1 MLGYVTAAGSGTADH
16 LLAVV
21 ARTLLD
27 EGFAVAGVIQE
38 NEERAGEPPDMF
50 LHVLTAGVQIRISQ
64 NLGAGSK
71 GCRLDTQGLEEAA
84 GLFEQVIGGPA
95 AQRPRLLIINKFG
108 KQEAEGRGFT
118 PVIGQALANGIPVLT
133 SVGSG
138 NLELFLR
145 FAGDLAERVEAS
157 PEGILGWARGAAAPI
172 EA

>member
-1 MLGYVTAAGSGTADH
+1 MTAAGSGTADH
-16 LLAVV
+16 LLAIA
-21 ARTLLD
+21 ARTLLE

-38 NEERAGEPPDMF
+38 NEERAAEPPDMF

-64 NLGAGSK
+64 DLGTGSK

-84 GLFEQVIGGPA
+84 GLFAQVIDGPVS
-95 AQRPRLLIINKFG
+95 QRPRLLIINKFG

-133 SVGSG
+133 SVGRA
-138 NLELFLR
+138 NLESFLR
-145 FAGDLAERVEAS
+145 FAGDLAEAVDAS
-157 PEGILGWARGAAAPI
+157 PDGILGWARTAAAPA